1 MVRLRLKLKG
11 FFAFN
16 ATGSGK
22 SIAGVLGV
30 LTLLVVAFA
39 VGGSQVLPFAL
50 LVFFYVVYVLRTLDI
65 QRRRASS
72 SV

>member
-1 MVRLRLKLKG
+1 MVRLGLKLKG
-11 FFAFN
+11 IFAFN

-50 LVFFYVVYVLRTLDI
+50 LVLFYIVYVLRTLDI
-65 QRRRASS
+65 QSRRASS